1 MNDNLGRIDANCD
14 NLLATCGFCLKLIT
28 DHSTCPEDKMAT
40 IQMKVRPEDLSQ
52 VQQGGERI
60 PDPGIL
66 VIFGASGDL
75 TKRKL
80 LPALYHLRQNKLLP
94 ANFAIVGVARRP
106 LGDEF
111 AADMKEGIVEF
122 GGGDAS
128 DPVLE
133 DFVKHISYFAL
144 NFDDP
149 KDYAGLKAELDRIDK
164 EKNIGGNRLF
174 YLATAPEFFAGIID
188 NLGAQGMAQ
197 PEKGLT
203 DIVIEKPF
211 GHDLD
216 SARELNHKVNAV
228 FHESQVFRIDHYLG
242 KETVQNLL
250 VFRFANGIFEPVWN
264 RNYIDHVQ
272 ITVAETLGVEGRG
285 PFYEKAGALRDVV
298 QNHMMELLSLVALE
312 PPSSFEAES
321 VRREKL
327 KVWQAIPSIPILNAV
342 RGQYGP
348 GIVQG
353 EHVIGYRDEERV
365 NPESGTETYAALK
378 LQIENWRWAGV
389 PFYMRAGKRM
399 RKRATEITIQ
409 FKQPPLLIFNRMQA
423 SGPCQEIQPNL
434 LSIRIQPDEG
444 IALRMGAKVPTSSQM
459 SVCPVYMDFDYET
472 AFGKSSAN
480 GYERLLLDAML
491 GDQTLFSHRDGVETN
506 WALYN
511 PILQAW
517 ASKKPEVFP
526 NYFAGTWGPECSDR
540 LLEKENHVWRNE
552 LGRKA

>member
-1 MNDNLGRIDANCD
+1 
-14 NLLATCGFCLKLIT
+14 
-28 DHSTCPEDKMAT
+28 MAT
-40 IQMKVRPEDLSQ
+40 MQMSVRPEDLSHLPR
-52 VQQGGERI
+52 GAERI
-60 PDPGIL
+60 PEPGVL

-80 LPALYHLRQNKLLP
+80 LPALFHLYLAKLLP
-94 ANFAIVGVARRP
+94 DQFAIVGVARRP

-111 AADMKEGIVEF
+111 AADMRAGIVEF
-122 GGGDAS
+122 GGVDVSDAKL
-128 DPVLE
+128 DG
-133 DFVKHISYFAL
+133 FVSRISYFPL

-149 KDYAGLKAELDRIDK
+149 THYAKLKAELDRIAA
-164 EKNIGGNRLF
+164 EKGIGPDRLF
-174 YLATAPEFFAGIID
+174 YLATAPEFFAGIVE

-197 PEKGLT
+197 PEKGRVAV
-203 DIVIEKPF
+203 VIEKPF
-211 GHDLD
+211 GHDLN
-216 SARELNHKVNAV
+216 SARELNHQVNAV
-228 FHESQVFRIDHYLG
+228 FQETQVFRIDHYLG

-250 VFRFANGIFEPVWN
+250 VFRFANGIFEPIWK

-348 GIVQG
+348 GIVKG

-409 FKQPPLLIFNRMQA
+409 FKQPPLLIFNRMA
-423 SGPCQEIQPNL
+423 TAGPCPEIQPNL
-434 LSIRIQPDEG
+434 LTIRIQPDEG
-444 IALRMGAKVPTSSQM
+444 IALRFGAKVPTSSQM

-517 ASKKPEVFP
+517 AAKKPEVFP